1 MLARFWRISR
11 RFQRSGDEDPP
22 LKGAASYRAG
32 DVTAGSTYLVPDQL
46 DPDGCNGH
54 GSCVDV
60 WQIALDV
67 SPDATAR
74 QVLSEAERAR
84 AKRMRDDAA
93 RRRYVTAHAAL
104 RGILGQYLELSPAAV
119 RFEYGAFGKPHL
131 FPTSRWSFSLAHSG
145 NVALVTVA
153 RGRLVG
159 VDIEY
164 VRPTV
169 RAVELAKR
177 FFADD
182 EAAAIAAF
190 SAGERAA
197 AFARLWTVKEA
208 VGKALGCGLRPSV
221 VGRFV
226 APEVLYEDMVCRRFT
241 TWPLTGA
248 WTVHMLAPAGG
259 YVGAVAGVGEGWA
272 LRHYAWEW
280 DGAAFARSAPSA
292 AGHA

>member
-1 MLARFWRISR
+1 MRTRKVVPAQPPREDCVVHVWRI
-11 RFQRSGDEDPP
+11 G
-22 LKGAASYRAG
+22 
-32 DVTAGSTYLVPDQL
+32 L
-46 DPDGCNGH
+46 DLPDGPLLSVCR
-54 GSCVDV
+54 D
-60 WQIALDV
+60 
-67 SPDATAR
+67 
-74 QVLSEAERAR
+74 VLSAAERAR
-84 AKRMRDDAA
+84 ADGQRNDKS
-93 RRRYVTAHAAL
+93 RRRYVAAHAAL
-104 RGILGQYLELSPAAV
+104 HAILGRFIGVAPGGV

-145 NVALVTVA
+145 NVALVTAA

-159 VDIEY
+159 VDVEQ
-164 VRPTV
+164 VRPAV

-182 EAAAIAAF
+182 EAVAVAAC

-197 AFARLWTVKEA
+197 AFARLWTLKEA

-226 APEVLYEDMVCRRFT
+226 APEVLYEDVVCRRFT
-241 TWPLTGA
+241 RWPLTGA

-259 YVGAVAGVGEGWA
+259 YVGAVAGAGEGWE

-280 DGAAFARSAPSA
+280 DGAAFARLA
-292 AGHA
+292 ASGVDQA